1 MQAGAGTLSRAW
13 VYVQERWFLRALVGA
28 ALVSLV
34 LALVIIWVEWAGT
47 ATDKRV
53 ALTFLINLV
62 AVIGFQVFMGNSGVP
77 TFGHVGFVGVG
88 AYTAAILTTPTE
100 RKTAESLIPD
110 APTFLLN
117 AEFGFAASMVF
128 GVLMAI
134 IVAGLFGLAIVRLRG
149 GSAAI
154 ATLAVLLIIRTV
166 LGNWEEITRGP
177 KTWSGIP
184 EFTTVWVALGVA
196 IAVIFIA
203 RFFRDSG
210 VGLSLRAT
218 RTDELAS
225 SAVGV
230 DISRARFASW
240 ILSAGIAGAAGVLWA
255 HYFLSLAPQDFFF
268 DLTFLYIVM
277 VIIGGPSVSGAVVG
291 AGAITLVTEFVRRG
305 ETGGIHIGP
314 LDFDQV
320 FGLTPVVLGLLV
332 LVTVIKRP
340 EGILGRWEL
349 DEVLSKGVR
358 RFRAWR
364 GRGETTDDHVPDE
377 APSSMTPENQQAA
390 ASAPDLQRGL
400 GAERPRATETNPNE
414 GGTDE

>member
-1 MQAGAGTLSRAW
+1 M
-13 VYVQERWFLRALVGA
+13 YVQERWYLRALVGA

-34 LALVIIWVEWAGT
+34 LTLVIIWVELAGT
-47 ATDKRV
+47 PTDKRV

-77 TFGHVGFVGVG
+77 TFGHVGFVAMG
-88 AYTAAILTTPTE
+88 AYTAAVLTTPTE
-100 RKTAESLIPD
+100 RKVSPTLIPD
-110 APTFLLN
+110 APSFLLN
-117 AEFGFAASMVF
+117 AEFGFVLSMIF
-128 GVLMAI
+128 GVLMAM
-134 IVAGLFGLAIVRLRG
+134 IVAGFFGLAIVRLRG

-166 LGNWEEITRGP
+166 LGNWEQITRGP

-184 EFTTVWVALGVA
+184 GFTTVWVALTVT

-203 RFFRDSG
+203 RLFRDSG
-210 VGLSLRAT
+210 VGLRLRAT

-230 DISRARFASW
+230 SISRARFASW
-240 ILSAGIAGAAGVLWA
+240 VLSAGIAGAAGVLWA

-277 VIIGGPSVSGAVVG
+277 VIIGGSSVSGAVVG
-291 AGAITLVTEFVRRG
+291 AGLVTFVTEFVRRA
-305 ETGGIHIGP
+305 ETGGIHLGP

-320 FGLTPVVLGLLV
+320 FGLTPIVLGLLV
-332 LVTVIKRP
+332 LITVIKRP

-349 DEVLSKGVR
+349 DELGARWARGIGAR
-358 RFRAWR
+358 RLQAVGERA
-364 GRGETTDDHVPDE
+364 GALTTKKTEVGAVGAGPQREPRAEQAGAFNDNPDE
-377 APSSMTPENQQAA
+377 EGNQ
-390 ASAPDLQRGL
+390 
-400 GAERPRATETNPNE
+400 
-414 GGTDE
+414 

>member
-1 MQAGAGTLSRAW
+1 MAGVAGTVGRSW
-13 VYVQERWFLRALVGA
+13 SYVQERWYLRAIIGA
-28 ALVSLV
+28 AFVSAI
-34 LALVIIWVEWAGT
+34 LALVILWIDAAGSP
-47 ATDKRV
+47 TDQRV

-62 AVIGFQVFMGNSGVP
+62 AVIGFQVFMGNSNVP
-77 TFGHVGFVGVG
+77 TFGHVGFVAIG
-88 AYTAAILTTPTE
+88 AYTAAVLTTPPE
-100 RKTAESLIPD
+100 RKMSPTLIPD
-110 APTFLLN
+110 APSFLLN
-117 AEFGFAASMVF
+117 ADFGFVLSM
-128 GVLMAI
+128 
-134 IVAGLFGLAIVRLRG
+134 LFGILLAMLVAALVGLVIVRLRG

-154 ATLAVLLIIRTV
+154 ATLALLLIIRTV
-166 LGNWEEITRGP
+166 IGNWEQITRGP

-184 EFTTVWVALGVA
+184 DYTTMSVALIVA
-196 IAVIFIA
+196 IVAIFVA
-203 RFFRDSG
+203 RGFRESG
-210 VGLSLRAT
+210 VGLRLRAT

-240 ILSAGIAGAAGVLWA
+240 VLSAGIAGAAGVLWA

-291 AGAITLVTEFVRRG
+291 AGAITLVTEFVRRS

-332 LVTVIKRP
+332 LLTVIKRP

-349 DEVLSKGVR
+349 DELVLRGTR
-358 RFRAWR
+358 RLRAWR
-364 GRGETTDDHVPDE
+364 QSSEVAPEMEHGEKALTSDDDKSAGTE
-377 APSSMTPENQQAA
+377 GASS
-390 ASAPDLQRGL
+390 QRGS
-400 GAERPRATETNPNE
+400 RADRAGVTETNPQE
-414 GGTDE
+414 GGDT